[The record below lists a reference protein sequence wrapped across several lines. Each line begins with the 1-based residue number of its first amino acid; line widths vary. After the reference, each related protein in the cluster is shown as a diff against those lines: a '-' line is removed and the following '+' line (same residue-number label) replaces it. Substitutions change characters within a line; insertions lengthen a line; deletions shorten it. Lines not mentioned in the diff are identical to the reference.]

1 LAGRS
6 PGGIL
11 IDYLGDFQQSIR
23 LNLPVYRVGGG
34 AGFVWAESQD
44 IGGKGRLRFFA
55 IDASALSTTPSAEPK
70 QEPAPVAAA
79 DPWKDCQSTNAET
92 RLAGCT
98 KMKSRH

>member
-1 LAGRS
+1 LIGSRRNKGTPSSNWTPTHRGRYW
-6 PGGIL
+6 P
-11 IDYLGDFQQSIR
+11 DAAQSH
-23 LNLPVYRVGGG
+23 
-34 AGFVWAESQD
+34 D